1 MDEIR
6 AFIALELPSE
16 INIALSDLV
25 SQLRT
30 GHERSVKWVHPD
42 GIHLT
47 LKFLGNIPVS
57 KVAVIADVLHMTAA
71 EGKPFA
77 LELGKLGAFPGLKSP
92 RVAWVGLGGNVA
104 DVVQLQKRLD
114 HALVP
119 LGFPAEKRAFSPHLT
134 LGRVRDG
141 ATSRDRI
148 QLSASLTSI
157 KPISAP
163 PFKTE
168 RLTLMKSTLTPNGA
182 IYDCLAAASIGTSP

>member
-16 INIALSDLV
+16 IKTALSDLV
-25 SQLRT
+25 SRLRT
-30 GHERSVKWVHPD
+30 GYERSVKWVNPE

-47 LKFLGNIPVS
+47 LKFLGNIPAS
-57 KVAVIADVLHMTAA
+57 KVAAIADVLHMTTAG
-71 EGKPFA
+71 GKPFT
-77 LELGKLGAFPGLKSP
+77 LELGKLGAFPSLKSP
-92 RVAWVGLGGNVA
+92 RVAWVGLEGNVA
-104 DVVQLQKRLD
+104 EVVLLQKRLD
-114 HALVP
+114 QALVS
-119 LGFPAEKRAFSPHLT
+119 LGFPTEKRSFSPHLT

-163 PFKTE
+163 PFKME
-168 RLTLMKSTLTPNGA
+168 RLTFMKSTLNPNGA
-182 IYDCLAAASIGTSP
+182 IYDCLATAQIGTSP